1 MIPIK
6 VLIGVTIFLL
16 LIIIVLLIWIAVLK
30 FDNDMLK
37 RNNLW
42 LYEDVIELN
51 AKLKIA
57 MGLPVDVDNDKSS
70 PWLYRSRDEEPK
82 YNGYMGLG

>member
-1 MIPIK
+1 MVSIK
-6 VLIGVTIFLL
+6 LLLGITIFLL
-16 LIIIVLLIWIAVLK
+16 LVILVLLIWIAVLK

-57 MGLPVDVDNDKSS
+57 MGLPVDVTNDKTS
-70 PWLYRSRDEEPK
+70 PWLYEPRNEEQK
-82 YNGYMGLG
+82 YDGFMGLG

>member
-6 VLIGVTIFLL
+6 VLIGVVIFLL
-16 LIIIVLLIWIAVLK
+16 LIIIALLIWIAVLK

-37 RNNLW
+37 RNNMW

-57 MGLPVDVDNDKSS
+57 MGLPVDINNDETR
-70 PWLYRSRDEEPK
+70 PYEEQK
-82 YNGYMGLG
+82 YDGFMGLG